1 MTSAFA
7 LHKIAATQSGRR
19 REFHLLVGANS
30 SRLKSL
36 GAQLFVFVGDHVNAE
51 GKFVDICALATEV
64 EDPNLRVGYTTV
76 ESRLGIWLEKS
87 VRFFG
92 G

>member
-1 MTSAFA
+1 MISVFA

-30 SRLKSL
+30 SSFKSL
-36 GAQLFVFVGDHVNAE
+36 GAQLFVFVGDHVDAE
-51 GKFVDICALATEV
+51 GKFVDICTLATEV
-64 EDPNLRVGYTTV
+64 EDTNLRVGYTTV
-76 ESRLGIWLEKS
+76 ESRLGIWLKKS